1 MFKFNSESMG
11 IRTIFIPSITT
22 FFSLWIEGISVN
34 NLFFIWKL
42 LKVLKIRM
50 KNKQIQ
56 KT

>member
-1 MFKFNSESMG
+1 MG